1 MKTRTRVLS
10 AEERQV
16 LLATTLHPGGKHL
29 TNSEIA
35 ARLGISVTRVK
46 SLIHQA
52 CLKLGAD
59 NRYKAILNAMHSGE
73 ITLDEFYSL
82 DDLAE
87 VWASFGPQML
97 RRVAHLMRADPDL
110 NELKLEEEQLVCTR
124 RGADGVL
131 TDGERDVLRLCWRGL
146 THAEIAER
154 LCMSTN
160 TVRCFLSRA
169 CAKLGARNRIDAL
182 VLALKRSELSICEI
196 TTLPEM
202 LEFVRPLGPEAM
214 EEMARILE
222 DKAAREGRALPA

>member
-1 MKTRTRVLS
+1 MKTRTRLLS
-10 AEERQV
+10 PEERQV
-16 LLATTLHPGGKHL
+16 LVVATQHPGGKHL

-35 ARLGISVTRVK
+35 AQLGISVTRVK
-46 SLIHQA
+46 SLTHQA
-52 CLKLGAD
+52 CVKLGAH
-59 NRYKAILNAMHSGE
+59 NRYQAILNAMHLGE

-87 VWASFGPQML
+87 VWASFGPQQL
-97 RRVAHLMRADPDL
+97 RRVARLMRTDPDL
-110 NELKLEEEQLVCTR
+110 QELKLEEEQLVCTR

-131 TDGERDVLRLCWRGL
+131 TEGERDVLRLCWRGL
-146 THAEIAER
+146 THAEIAAQ
-154 LCMSTN
+154 LCLSTN

-202 LEFVRPLGPEAM
+202 LEFVRPLGPDAM
-214 EEMARILE
+214 EEMAAILE
-222 DKAAREGRALPA
+222 AKAARAQHPFAA